1 MVFPSSSFYIIS
13 ICILFLFFCTHCDT
27 SPESGDSHR
36 DGVSEGTLLGEFTY
50 KKAVHTYFAFTTAK
64 TKETVMTEAFWVT

>member
-13 ICILFLFFCTHCDT
+13 ICILFVFCTHCDT
-27 SPESGDSHR
+27 SLESGDSHR

-50 KKAVHTYFAFTTAK
+50 KKAVHTHFAFTTAK
-64 TKETVMTEAFWVT
+64 TEETVTTEALWVT